1 MFDRLKI
8 PTRRVSRALCL
19 AAFSVLL
26 AIPTARAFN
35 PSLQPTAEDRR
46 KVLEQGFAASLKELE
61 SALTLAYSPE
71 KNASS
76 AKNPAFVQW
85 MDLWRWCD
93 LLSRDVASE
102 ERALVQR
109 HFLRRTGS
117 GEIILCP
124 PGVVPPPDAAPL
136 RPEEVAAL
144 TAASNVRQAVA
155 EQLLPSGAPA
165 TAGQL
170 GDIAGTPLASA
181 MMSDPDILR
190 SFLSTW
196 DYRDFAPLVLKNLR
210 SIRGAHPSKWREYA
224 DLAIAIAVVND
235 SALPPH
241 WPHQQVSPDLVP
253 RDIPSPAEQFRRW
266 VDANESGR
274 LLLDLR
280 RFTADQLTFVVD
292 AFITP
297 SETAWARENNS
308 VHIGVFSRALRSIR
322 YREDRIKQGRFFWT
336 QSPYTFAAIRKNGG
350 ICIDQAYFAAYTG
363 KALGIPT
370 VLFNGQ
376 GSNGGHAWFGYMGA
390 PNKWELD
397 CGRDPEQN
405 LVTGIAFDPRT
416 WEPVSDHDLRQ
427 LAARFRRTPA
437 FLASTN
443 DLAMARIFLKS
454 GDITRAAAALEN
466 ATRTCPQ
473 NPEPWI
479 RWTEFLETSGAPLER
494 RIRVHEQAAKAL
506 SRNADSK
513 VIHQNA
519 VATLL
524 RQSGNSAQ
532 AEAAEKRILS
542 QNLGNRADLSCEVAA
557 SRVREALATEGV
569 EQAALVF
576 HAQLRTIGKTG
587 GGNFVKEV
595 GIPFVSALIEKGQ
608 KSRALRTVDIMRQQ
622 FVPQKGS
629 PLDLALKEMS
639 LECK

>member
-1 MFDRLKI
+1 MFDTLKN
-8 PTRRVSRALCL
+8 PTRRVSQALCL
-19 AAFSVLL
+19 AAFSALF
-26 AIPTARAFN
+26 AIPAARAFD
-35 PSLQPTAEDRR
+35 PAVAPTEEDRR
-46 KVLEQGFAASLKELE
+46 KVLEPGFAASLQEVE
-61 SALTLAYSPE
+61 SALTRAYSPE

-76 AKNPAFVQW
+76 AKNAAFVQW
-85 MDLWRWCD
+85 LDLWRWCD

-102 ERALVQR
+102 ERGLVQR

-136 RPEEVAAL
+136 RSDEVASL

-155 EQLLPSGAPA
+155 EQLLPPGAPA

-181 MMSDPDILR
+181 IMSHPDILR

-196 DYRDFAPLVLKNLR
+196 DSRDFAPLVLKNLR
-210 SIRGAHPSKWREYA
+210 SIHEAHPTKWREYA

-241 WPHQQVSPDLVP
+241 WPHQQVRPDLVP
-253 RDIPSPAEQFRRW
+253 KDIPSAAEQFRRW
-266 VDANESGR
+266 VDANERGR

-280 RFTADQLTFVVD
+280 RFAADQLTFVVD
-292 AFITP
+292 AFLPP
-297 SETAWARENNS
+297 SETAWAQQNIS
-308 VHIGVFSRALRSIR
+308 LHVGVFGRAFRSIR
-322 YREDRIKQGRFFWT
+322 YRDDRIKQGRFFWT

-363 KALGIPT
+363 KALGLPT
-370 VLFNGQ
+370 VVFNGQ

-427 LAARFRRTPA
+427 LAARFRSTPA

-454 GDITRAAAALEN
+454 GDTARAAAALEN

-473 NPEPWI
+473 NPDAWM
-479 RWTEFLETSGAPLER
+479 RWTEFLETSGALLER

-506 SRNADSK
+506 SRDPDSK
-513 VIHQNA
+513 VVHQKA
-519 VATLL
+519 VAALL

-532 AEAAEKRILS
+532 ATAAEQRILS
-542 QNLGNRADLSCEVAA
+542 QNLGKRADLSCEAAA
-557 SRVREALATEGV
+557 SRVREALATEGID
-569 EQAALVF
+569 QAATVF

-595 GIPFVSALIEKGQ
+595 GLPFVSALIEKGQ

-622 FVPQKGS
+622 FAPQTGS
-629 PLDLALKEMS
+629 PLDLVLKEMS
-639 LECK
+639 RECK

>member
-8 PTRRVSRALCL
+8 PTSRVRRALCL
-19 AAFSVLL
+19 AAFFALFATPAV
-26 AIPTARAFN
+26 RAFD
-35 PSLQPTAEDRR
+35 SALAPTGEDRR
-46 KVLEQGFAASLKELE
+46 KILEQGFTASLQELE
-61 SALTLAYSPE
+61 SALTRAYRPE

-76 AKNPAFVQW
+76 AKNAAFVQW
-85 MDLWRWCD
+85 MDLWRWSE

-102 ERALVQR
+102 ERSLVQR

-124 PGVVPPPDAAPL
+124 PAVVPPPDAAPL
-136 RPEEVAAL
+136 RPDEVAAL

-155 EQLLPSGAPA
+155 EQLLPAGAPS

-196 DYRDFAPLVLKNLR
+196 DSRDFAPLVLKNLR
-210 SIRGAHPSKWREYA
+210 SIHEAHPSKWREYA

-266 VDANESGR
+266 VDANERGR

-292 AFITP
+292 AFLTP

-308 VHIGVFSRALRSIR
+308 VHIGVFSLAFRSIR

-427 LAARFRRTPA
+427 LAARFRSTPA

-454 GDITRAAAALEN
+454 GDLARAAAALEN
-466 ATRTCPQ
+466 ATRICPQ

-479 RWTEFLETSGAPLER
+479 RWSEFLETSGAPLDR

-542 QNLGNRADLSCEVAA
+542 QNLGKRADLSCEVAA
-557 SRVREALATEGV
+557 SRVREALATEGI

-595 GIPFVSALIEKGQ
+595 GLPFVTALIEKGQ

-622 FVPQKGS
+622 FAPQTGS

>member
-1 MFDRLKI
+1 MSDPLKI
-8 PTRRVSRALCL
+8 PTCRVSQAICL
-19 AAFSVLL
+19 AAFSVLF
-26 AIPTARAFN
+26 ASPAARAFD
-35 PSLQPTAEDRR
+35 PSLPPTAEDRR

-76 AKNPAFVQW
+76 AKNAAFVQW
-85 MDLWRWCD
+85 MDLWRWCE

-117 GEIILCP
+117 TEIILCP

-136 RPEEVAAL
+136 RPDEVAAL
-144 TAASNVRQAVA
+144 TAASNVRQAVS
-155 EQLLPSGAPA
+155 EKLLPPGAPS

-170 GDIAGTPLASA
+170 GDIAGAPLTSA
-181 MMSDPDILR
+181 IMADPEILR

-196 DYRDFAPLVLKNLR
+196 DSRDFAPLVLKNLR
-210 SIRGAHPSKWREYA
+210 SIHEAHPSKWREYA

-241 WPHQQVSPDLVP
+241 WPHQQVRPDLVP
-253 RDIPSPAEQFRRW
+253 KDIPSAAEQFRRW
-266 VDANESGR
+266 VDANERGR
-274 LLLDLR
+274 LLLNLR
-280 RFTADQLTFVVD
+280 RFTAGQLTFVVD
-292 AFITP
+292 AFLPP
-297 SETAWARENNS
+297 SETAWAQEKIS
-308 VHIGVFSRALRSIR
+308 FHVGVFGRAFRSIR

-336 QSPYTFAAIRKNGG
+336 QSPYTFAAIQKNGG

-363 KALGIPT
+363 KALGLPT

-427 LAARFRRTPA
+427 LAARFRSTPA

-454 GDITRAAAALEN
+454 GDTARAAAALEN
-466 ATRTCPQ
+466 ATGTCAQ
-473 NPEPWI
+473 NPDAWM

-506 SRNADSK
+506 SRDPDSK
-513 VIHQNA
+513 VVHQKA
-519 VATLL
+519 VAALL

-532 AEAAEKRILS
+532 ATAAEQRILS
-542 QNLGNRADLSCEVAA
+542 QNLGKRADLSCEAAA
-557 SRVREALATEGV
+557 SRVREALATEGID
-569 EQAALVF
+569 QAALVF
-576 HAQLRTIGKTG
+576 HSQLRTIGKTG

-595 GIPFVSALIEKGQ
+595 GLPFVSALIEKGQ
-608 KSRALRTVDIMRQQ
+608 KSRALRTVEIMRQQ
-622 FVPQKGS
+622 FAPQTGS
-629 PLDLALKEMS
+629 PLDLVLKEMTRA
-639 LECK
+639 CK

>member
-1 MFDRLKI
+1 VFDPLKF
-8 PTRRVSRALCL
+8 PTCRVSKAFCL
-19 AAFSVLL
+19 ASFSVLF
-26 AIPTARAFN
+26 AIPAAIAFE
-35 PSLQPTAEDRR
+35 PSLPPTAEERR
-46 KVLEQGFAASLKELE
+46 KVLEQGFAASLQEIE
-61 SALTLAYSPE
+61 SALTRAYSPE

-76 AKNPAFVQW
+76 AKNAAFVQW

-102 ERALVQR
+102 ERGLVQR

-117 GEIILCP
+117 GEIILCL

-136 RPEEVAAL
+136 RSDEVASLA
-144 TAASNVRQAVA
+144 AASNVRQAIA

-181 MMSDPDILR
+181 IMSDPDAMR

-196 DYRDFAPLVLKNLR
+196 DSRDFAPLVLKNLR
-210 SIRGAHPSKWREYA
+210 SIHEAHPTKWREYA

-241 WPHQQVSPDLVP
+241 WPHQQVRPDLVP
-253 RDIPSPAEQFRRW
+253 RDIPSAAEQFRRW
-266 VDANESGR
+266 VDANDRGR

-292 AFITP
+292 AFLLP
-297 SETAWARENNS
+297 SETAWAQQNIS
-308 VHIGVFSRALRSIR
+308 LHVGVFGRAFRSIR
-322 YREDRIKQGRFFWT
+322 YRDDRIKQGRFFWT

-363 KALGIPT
+363 KALGLPT

-427 LAARFRRTPA
+427 LAARFRSTPA

-454 GDITRAAAALEN
+454 GDTARAAAALEN

-473 NPEPWI
+473 NPDAWM
-479 RWTEFLETSGAPLER
+479 RWTEFLETSGALLER

-506 SRNADSK
+506 SRDPDSK
-513 VIHQNA
+513 VVHQKA
-519 VATLL
+519 VAALL

-532 AEAAEKRILS
+532 ATAAEQRILS
-542 QNLGNRADLSCEVAA
+542 QNLGKRADLSCEAAA
-557 SRVREALATEGV
+557 SRVREALATEGID
-569 EQAALVF
+569 QAATVF

-595 GIPFVSALIEKGQ
+595 GLPFVSALIEKGQ

-622 FVPQKGS
+622 FAPQTGS
-629 PLDLALKEMS
+629 PLDLVLKEMTR
-639 LECK
+639 ECK

>member
-35 PSLQPTAEDRR
+35 ASLQPTAEDRR

-71 KNASS
+71 KKASS
-76 AKNPAFVQW
+76 AKNAAFVQW
-85 MDLWRWCD
+85 IDLWRWCE

-266 VDANESGR
+266 VDANESGL

-427 LAARFRRTPA
+427 LAARFRRTPE

-454 GDITRAAAALEN
+454 GDITCAAAALEN

-532 AEAAEKRILS
+532 AEAAEKRLLS

>member
-1 MFDRLKI
+1 VFDSLKI
-8 PTRRVSRALCL
+8 PTRRVSQALCL
-19 AAFSVLL
+19 AAFFVLFT
-26 AIPTARAFN
+26 IPAARAFD
-35 PSLQPTAEDRR
+35 PAVSPTAEDRR
-46 KVLEQGFAASLKELE
+46 KVLEQGFAASLQEIE
-61 SALTLAYSPE
+61 SALTRAYSPE

-76 AKNPAFVQW
+76 AKNAAFVQW
-85 MDLWRWCD
+85 IDLWRWCD

-102 ERALVQR
+102 ERGLVQR
-109 HFLRRTGS
+109 HFLRRSGS

-136 RPEEVAAL
+136 RSDEVASL

-155 EQLLPSGAPA
+155 EQLLPPGAPA

-170 GDIAGTPLASA
+170 ADIAGTPLASA
-181 MMSDPDILR
+181 IMSDPDILR

-196 DYRDFAPLVLKNLR
+196 DSRDFAPLVLKNLS
-210 SIRGAHPSKWREYA
+210 SIHEAHPSKWREYA

-241 WPHQQVSPDLVP
+241 WPHQQVRRDLVP
-253 RDIPSPAEQFRRW
+253 RDIPSPAEQFCRW
-266 VDANESGR
+266 VDANERGR

-292 AFITP
+292 AFLPP
-297 SETAWARENNS
+297 SETAWAQQNIS
-308 VHIGVFSRALRSIR
+308 LHVGVFARAFRSIR

-363 KALGIPT
+363 KALGLPT

-397 CGRDPEQN
+397 CGRDPVQN

-427 LAARFRRTPA
+427 LAARFRSTPA

-454 GDITRAAAALEN
+454 GDTARAAAALQN

-473 NPEPWI
+473 NPEAWL

-494 RIRVHEQAAKAL
+494 RIRIHEQAAKAL
-506 SRNADSK
+506 SRNPDSK
-513 VIHQNA
+513 VVHQKA

-532 AEAAEKRILS
+532 ATAAEQRILS
-542 QNLGNRADLSCEVAA
+542 QNLGKRADLSCEAAA
-557 SRVREALATEGV
+557 SRVREALATEGID
-569 EQAALVF
+569 QAATVF
-576 HAQLRTIGKTG
+576 HAQLRAIGKTG

-622 FVPQKGS
+622 FAPQTGS
-629 PLDLALKEMS
+629 PLDLVLKEMTR
-639 LECK
+639 ECK

>member
-8 PTRRVSRALCL
+8 PIRRVSRSFCL
-19 AAFSVLL
+19 AALSAFF
-26 AIPTARAFN
+26 AIPAARA
-35 PSLQPTAEDRR
+35 LDATQAPTAEDRR
-46 KVLEQGFAASLKELE
+46 KVLEQGFTASLQDLE
-61 SALTLAYSPE
+61 SALTTAYDPE

-85 MDLWRWCD
+85 MDLWRWCE

-109 HFLRRTGS
+109 HFLRRKES

-124 PGVVPPPDAAPL
+124 PGVVPPPDAEPL
-136 RPEEVAAL
+136 RADEVAAL
-144 TAASNVRQAVA
+144 TAASNVRQAIA
-155 EQLLPSGAPA
+155 EKLLPPGAPA
-165 TAGQL
+165 TSGQL
-170 GDIAGTPLASA
+170 GDIAGASLPSA
-181 MMSDPDILR
+181 MMDDPAILR

-196 DYRDFAPLVLKNLR
+196 DSRDFAPLVLHNLR
-210 SIRGAHPSKWREYA
+210 SIHEAHPTKCREYA

-241 WPHQQVSPDLVP
+241 WPHQQVRPDLVP
-253 RDIPSPAEQFRRW
+253 RDIPSAAEQFRRW
-266 VDANESGR
+266 VDANERGS

-280 RFTADQLTFVVD
+280 RFTAGQLTFVVD
-292 AFITP
+292 AFLPP
-297 SETAWARENNS
+297 SETSWAQKNNS
-308 VHIGVFSRALRSIR
+308 FHVGVFGRAFRSIR

-336 QSPYTFAAIRKNGG
+336 QSPYTFAAIQKNGG

-363 KALGIPT
+363 KALGLPT

-405 LVTGIAFDPRT
+405 LVTGIAFNPRT

-427 LAARFRRTPA
+427 LAARFRSTPA

-454 GDITRAAAALEN
+454 GDTARAAAAFEN

-473 NPEPWI
+473 NPEAWM
-479 RWTEFLETSGAPLER
+479 RWTDFLDTTGAPLER
-494 RIRVHEQAAKAL
+494 RMRIHEQAAKAL
-506 SRNADSK
+506 ARDPDSK
-513 VIHQNA
+513 VFHQKA
-519 VATLL
+519 VASLL

-532 AEAAEKRILS
+532 ATDAEQRILS
-542 QNLGNRADLSCEVAA
+542 QNLGKRADLSCEAAA
-557 SRVREALATEGV
+557 SRVRAALATEGID
-569 EQAALVF
+569 QAALVF
-576 HAQLRTIGKTG
+576 HSQLRTIGKTG

-608 KSRALRTVDIMRQQ
+608 KPRALRTVEIMRQQ
-622 FVPQKGS
+622 FAPKTGS
-629 PLDLALKEMS
+629 PLDLVLKEMS
-639 LECK
+639 RECK

>member
-1 MFDRLKI
+1 MNTDPQFVFIRM
-8 PTRRVSRALCL
+8 L
-19 AAFSVLL
+19 AAIFVMLPTGSAL
-26 AIPTARAFN
+26 ATGLDQP
-35 PSLQPTAEDRR
+35 PSASDRQAIVS
-46 KVLEQGFAASLKELE
+46 KGFAASLSDLE
-61 SALTLAYSPE
+61 SRLLVAYKTGKAGSPAKDAALGEWL
-71 KNASS
+71 
-76 AKNPAFVQW
+76 
-85 MDLWRWCD
+85 DLWRWCE

-124 PGVVPPPDAAPL
+124 PGVVPPPDAAPM
-136 RPEEVAAL
+136 RPDEVAAL
-144 TAASNVRQAVA
+144 TATSNVRQAVA
-155 EQLLPSGAPA
+155 EKLLPPSAPA

-170 GDIAGTPLASA
+170 DNIAGTPLASA
-181 MMSDPDILR
+181 IMADPDILR

-196 DYRDFAPLVLKNLR
+196 DSHDFAPLVLKNLR
-210 SIRGAHPSKWREYA
+210 SIHEAHPTKWREYA
-224 DLAIAIAVVND
+224 DLAIAISVVND

-241 WPHQQVSPDLVP
+241 WPHQQVRPDLVP

-266 VDANESGR
+266 VDANERGR

-292 AFITP
+292 AFLAP
-297 SETAWARENNS
+297 SETAWAQQNIS
-308 VHIGVFSRALRSIR
+308 LHVGVFGRAFRSIR

-363 KALGIPT
+363 KALGLPT

-397 CGRDPEQN
+397 CGRDPAQN

-416 WEPVSDHDLRQ
+416 WEPVSDHELRQ
-427 LAARFRRTPA
+427 LAARFRSTPA

-454 GDITRAAAALEN
+454 GDTARAAITLEN

-473 NPEPWI
+473 NPEAWM
-479 RWTEFLETSGAPLER
+479 RWTEFLEKSSAPLER
-494 RIRVHEQAAKAL
+494 RIRIHEQAAKAL
-506 SRNADSK
+506 SRDPDSK
-513 VIHQNA
+513 VVHQNA

-532 AEAAEKRILS
+532 AAAAEQRILS
-542 QNLGNRADLSCEVAA
+542 QNLGKRADLSCEAAA
-557 SRVREALATEGV
+557 SRVRDALATEGID
-569 EQAALVF
+569 QAATVF
-576 HAQLRTIGKTG
+576 HAQLRAIGKTG

-595 GIPFVSALIEKGQ
+595 GLPFVSALIEKGQ
-608 KSRALRTVDIMRQQ
+608 KSRAFRTVDIMRQQ
-622 FVPQKGS
+622 FAPQAGS
-629 PLDLALKEMS
+629 PLDIVLKEMS
-639 LECK
+639 RECK